1 MKRFKKTFK
10 LIIFKKF
17 RTATSLIKLALLLVL
32 ALSATETI
40 AQQNN
45 LVIDRKP
52 TEYDEIDIK
61 YSLRTMEILRKG
73 TENQKTET
81 IRKIKASSE
90 NYIPPVFFVL
100 AGVLYE
106 QGKKEEAI
114 FWLNAGRLR
123 GQYDVNR
130 CADKDAGKSVYLITL
145 QVPRK
150 LIGEQYN
157 VKKLLRQIVHKVIKW
172 DETTPYHYDHRWPN
186 LHTMTAYSLNLV
198 KDIKVKPLSLPK
210 EQWPKIAKETRENFI
225 INMEKNIE
233 EFTRESQY
241 KDLDE

>member
-1 MKRFKKTFK
+1 MKYIQRVRK
-10 LIIFKKF
+10 L
-17 RTATSLIKLALLLVL
+17 
-32 ALSATETI
+32 TI
-40 AQQNN
+40 AEKFKTTAVLFALTLFSVLTLSVNEISAQQKN

-52 TEYDEIDIK
+52 TEYDEINIK
-61 YSLRTMEILRKG
+61 FSLRTMDILRKG

-81 IRKIKASSE
+81 IKRIIASSE

-130 CADKDAGKSVYLITL
+130 CADKDAGESVYLMTL

-150 LIGEQYN
+150 LIGEQYEDQ
-157 VKKLLRQIVHKVIKW
+157 KLLREIVQKVIKW
-172 DETTPYHYDHRWPN
+172 DETTLYHYDHRWPN

-233 EFTRESQY
+233 EFTRQSQY